1 MARNKSKRNVMKMW
15 RQLPPWAWR
24 LALYKVKD
32 LDSAPEEVRNY
43 QGTDME
49 YRDTFEDANVVT
61 SESSRTQWT
70 NKHRPVLDLD
80 FPAALIP
87 STTKGHFHLFLDK
100 ELEWDKYEALLKAM
114 AAAGLLEQGYVDSSI
129 QRKRT
134 TVRLPWQ
141 RKVRHDYDKPIG
153 PEDNREDLT
162 VSERE
167 FIVDDM
173 PEGYT
178 RTPTLFAF
186 AEPAVFQL
194 SPYFAWNGTNI
205 YLTTPVEQA
214 NYGSSMPQRFRR
226 QPLVLQDFDRNDT
239 ASADALH
246 VLRSGLVNARIQIN
260 TLSDSRVNVVL
271 YPHLEVSNGD
281 LLVRA
286 LNRHTGM
293 HSGMIYADAR
303 RFINPGLRSPRRT
316 RVRDSNLDY
325 PHNVRVANARESER
339 DNYTLAPEF
348 WVDTNTPYNINN
360 PDHIINAINTRS
372 WRSSS

>member
-114 AAAGLLEQGYVDSSI
+114 AAAGLLEQGYVDASI
-129 QRKRT
+129 RRKRT

-178 RTPTLFAF
+178 RTPTLFSMS
-186 AEPAVFQL
+186 EPVFQV
-194 SPYFAWNGTNI
+194 SPYFAWDCYHI
-205 YLTTPVEQA
+205 YLTTPVEDA
-214 NYGSSMPQRFRR
+214 NYGSSGPLRFRR
-226 QPLVLQDFDRNDT
+226 QPLVLQDFDRNDA

-246 VLRSGLVNARIQIN
+246 ILRSGLVNARIQIN
-260 TLSDSRVNVVL
+260 TLSDNRVNIVL
-271 YPHLEVSNGD
+271 YPLMEGSNGD
-281 LLVRA
+281 LLDRA
-286 LNRHTGM
+286 MTRHTGM
-293 HSGMIYADAR
+293 HSGMIYTDAR
-303 RFINPGLRSPRRT
+303 HFINPGLRSPRRT

-339 DNYTLAPEF
+339 DNYTF
-348 WVDTNTPYNINN
+348 STDMYNINN
-360 PDHIINAINTRS
+360 PDHIINAINMRS